1 MSSMHLPWQ
10 TLGEPVELQVT
21 AIKLDGEAF
30 AFEPEK
36 VIPLH
41 ESETDWQL
49 AEITCAITMTAAALH
64 QAGYSPETTS
74 ATVSLSSTR
83 TKTRSAW
90 IAEGSGDIRTAVLA
104 LHRNDLSLRLELCAV
119 ATTTIEGVEHREI
132 GRSRATHIDVDPPE
146 APETGGPDPF
156 DVIWVDFATAE
167 IGPSILRDIAGEAFW
182 IDLGGIMPTV
192 YLNEGIKH
200 MQAIL
205 DAKRPKGRMRDLQK
219 ILGSWIGSAAWSAL
233 AERAISEVSVGDD
246 DEPSQEL
253 DPLSERVLRAL
264 ATRMEGVGDFEELLG
279 EIAESSHNTEKRRDL
294 DSKVQIAIHRICDL
308 STGFAEAIENTWR
321 A

>member
-1 MSSMHLPWQ
+1 MSSMHLPWR
-10 TLGEPVELQVT
+10 TLEEPVELQVT
-21 AIKLDGEAF
+21 AIKLDGEALV
-30 AFEPEK
+30 FEPGN

-49 AEITCAITMTAAALH
+49 AEITCAVSMTAAALH
-64 QAGYSPETTS
+64 QAGYSPEAAS
-74 ATVSLSSTR
+74 ATVSLSSNR

-90 IAEGSGDIRTAVLA
+90 IAEGSGDIRTAVLT
-104 LHRNDLSLRLELCAV
+104 LHRNDLSMRLDLSAV

-132 GRSRATHIDVDPPE
+132 SRSRATHIDVDPPE
-146 APETGGPDPF
+146 APETGGPNPF

-167 IGPSILRDIAGEAFW
+167 TGPSILRDIAGEAFW
-182 IDLGGIMPTV
+182 IDLSGITPNV

-205 DAKRPKGRMRDLQK
+205 DAKRPRGRMRDLRN
-219 ILGSWIGSAAWSAL
+219 ILGSWIASATWSAL
-233 AERAISEVSVGDD
+233 AEQAISEVSVGDD
-246 DEPSQEL
+246 YEPSQEL

-264 ATRMEGVGDFEELLG
+264 TTRMEGIGDFEELLG
-279 EIAESSHNTEKRRDL
+279 EIAEASHNAEKRRDL